1 MFLISKYRIYFLF
14 IFVVIVFILAGIYS
28 YLTFIRIDIE
38 DGLSLKYFAENF
50 LYYTII
56 LIIITVII
64 FVTIVLKSKNI
75 YKELDKVVELSR
87 QGKYYS
93 GAQLKKLGK
102 LGRKIIDI
110 NSQLNSLNEMKSLK
124 ISSLSNTV
132 NFMLDKSNLSVL
144 VLDAQGL
151 ISKVSRKLLED
162 LQIEEKDILNKFA
175 EDILDNFNYSNVINE
190 LKKSKYVILKSPL
203 IIETSNLRIDVNM
216 VIFSIFNYRND
227 ISNCACVLLSEE
239 TFQQLAERKSS
250 IAFKQESK
258 KIPIEDQDL
267 PLYKKFTD
275 LFR

>member
-14 IFVVIVFILAGIYS
+14 IFVIIVFIAFGINS
-28 YLTFIRIDIE
+28 YLAFSRIDIKNA
-38 DGLSLKYFAENF
+38 LSLKYFAENF

-56 LIIITVII
+56 LLIITIIIFT
-64 FVTIVLKSKNI
+64 TTVLKSKNI

-87 QGKYYS
+87 QGKYFS
-93 GAQLKKLGK
+93 GDQLKKLGK
-102 LGRKIIDI
+102 LGGKIIDI

-151 ISKVSRKLLED
+151 ISKVSRQLLKD
-162 LQIEEKDILNKFA
+162 LQIEEKDILNQFA
-175 EDILDNFNYSNVINE
+175 ENILDNFNYSNVVSK
-190 LKKSKYVILKSPL
+190 LKKSKYVVLKSPL
-203 IIETSNLRIDVNM
+203 IIEAPDVKNNVNV
-216 VIFSIFNYRND
+216 VIFPIFNYRND
-227 ISNCACVLLSEE
+227 ISNCACVLVSEE
-239 TFQQLAERKSS
+239 TFQELAQRESS
-250 IAFKQESK
+250 IAFQQENK
-258 KIPIEDQDL
+258 KIPIEVQDL

>member
-1 MFLISKYRIYFLF
+1 MFLISKFRVYMFYVFAVVAFLLIGF
-14 IFVVIVFILAGIYS
+14 HG
-28 YLTFIRIDIE
+28 YLTFSHVEAGDA
-38 DGLSLKYFAENF
+38 LTLKYFAENF
-50 LYYTII
+50 IYYGIVLLII
-56 LIIITVII
+56 LTVIFI
-64 FVTIVLKSKNI
+64 STLVKSKNI
-75 YKELDKVVELSR
+75 YRELEKVIELSR
-87 QGKYYS
+87 QGKYFS
-93 GAQLKKLGK
+93 GDQLKKLGK
-102 LGRKIIDI
+102 LGDKIIDI

>member
-28 YLTFIRIDIE
+28 YLAFTRINIE
-38 DGLSLKYFAENF
+38 NALSLKYFAENF

-56 LIIITVII
+56 LLIITITI
-64 FVTIVLKSKNI
+64 FATTVLKSKSI

-87 QGKYYS
+87 QGKYCS
-93 GAQLKKLGK
+93 GDQLKKLGK
-102 LGRKIIDI
+102 LGGKIIDI

-132 NFMLDKSNLSVL
+132 NFMLDKSNLSVFM
-144 VLDAQGL
+144 LDAQGL
-151 ISKVSRKLLED
+151 ITKMSRKLLED
-162 LQIEEKDILNKFA
+162 LQVKENDILNKFA
-175 EDILDNFNYSNVINE
+175 ENILDNFNYSNVINE

-203 IIETSNLRIDVNM
+203 IIEATDVKNDVNV

-227 ISNCACVLLSEE
+227 ISNCACVLVSEE
-239 TFQQLAERKSS
+239 TFQQLAQRKSS
-250 IAFKQESK
+250 IAIQQDSK
-258 KIPIEDQDL
+258 KIQQEDHDSTIF
-267 PLYKKFTD
+267 KKFTD